1 MRFKDL
7 LKSFAEFLVEFF
19 RYIMIYTYV
28 CTCTYIICSINI
40 YNIYIIRIRKY
51 RSQIPLFVRSLQSV
65 IILAPT
71 VPAWEWNIFVH
82 FLVKARHR
90 NALPHVA
97 ETYGNKADGHLQLS
111 THCTFF
117 AGAKPFFFLKCSEN
131 KKLLYLQNRNFL
143 QTSQHLIFLH
153 PKKHHEFA
161 TNRTSPRPEYVP
173 PLKDLNRFQ
182 VAAPD
187 NNQEAEL
194 DGFRRRFGAR
204 AWLKTRWNPYQL

>member
-131 KKLLYLQNRNFL
+131 KKTLVPSKQKFPSNIT
-143 QTSQHLIFLH
+143 TSYFSPPQ
-153 PKKHHEFA
+153 K
-161 TNRTSPRPEYVP
+161 TS
-173 PLKDLNRFQ
+173 
-182 VAAPD
+182 
-187 NNQEAEL
+187 
-194 DGFRRRFGAR
+194 
-204 AWLKTRWNPYQL
+204 